1 MEREKKRV
9 TFAALAQKAC
19 VGLAT
24 VDRVLNERGGVSPQ
38 TTRKI
43 LQAARKAGL
52 KRILPE
58 EHRQPWQLE
67 VLLSGNDSFFFRQLA
82 NDFAAVATS
91 LSYRR
96 LTLHRTFIPED
107 RPEQLAAHII
117 QRSKQRDGMIV
128 FAHEHPAI
136 FDALALCRQRDVP
149 VITLAT
155 DLPGAQRLCHVGIN
169 QLQAGRTAGLMMG
182 RMLHQPGEVIM
193 ISGRFDYSAHRQ
205 RIKGFREVLQ
215 QRFPHIRLREALA
228 GEEQRDTISKLLEQQ
243 LTQSD
248 AVVGIYNTGLG
259 NTQISEALAR
269 HRLLYHCAWITHEL
283 YPTTQAL
290 LAQGVL
296 SLTLDQNSR
305 RHAQL
310 AIELML
316 RYLDGGDVPQTY
328 ADGKVEFMLYTEE
341 NYR

>member
-1 MEREKKRV
+1 MKRV
-9 TFAALAQKAC
+9 TLAALAQKAG

-43 LQAARKAGL
+43 LQAARDAGL

-58 EHRQPWQLE
+58 EHRHPWQLE
-67 VLLSGNDSFFFRQLA
+67 VLLSGNDSFFFRQLG
-82 NDFAAVATS
+82 NDFAAVAS
-91 LSYRR
+91 GLGYRR

-107 RPEQLAAHII
+107 RPDQLAAHII
-117 QRSKQRDGMIV
+117 KRSKQRDGMIV

-136 FDALALCRQRDVP
+136 YEALALCKQQEVP
-149 VITLAT
+149 VITLVT

-182 RMLHQPGEVIM
+182 RMLHQPGDVIM

-205 RIKGFREVLQ
+205 RIEGFRDVLQ
-215 QRFPHIRLREALA
+215 QQFPHIRLREVLA
-228 GEEQRDTISKLLEQQ
+228 GEEQRDIISKLLEKQ
-243 LTQSD
+243 LAQSD
-248 AVVGIYNTGLG
+248 AVAGIYNTGLG

-269 HRLLYHCAWITHEL
+269 HRILHDCTYITHEL

-290 LAQGVL
+290 LAKGAL
-296 SLTLDQNSR
+296 SLTLDQNTR

-310 AIELML
+310 AVELML
-316 RYLDGGDVPQTY
+316 RYLDGGEPPRTY